1 MFITTHQNVS
11 PGNCFEPPQSENLLL
26 FYTLGIR
33 YRAIRQWIAADI
45 LPETFAS
52 ADAGNDQ
59 KAPDT
64 AVGGGPVN
72 YGQLCFKCSNEL
84 LRSGTYQRNQNAYMT
99 V

>member
-1 MFITTHQNVS
+1 MKWNLSVNPFISNS
-11 PGNCFEPPQSENLLL
+11 
-26 FYTLGIR
+26 YLGIR
-33 YRAIRQWIAADI
+33 YRALRRRIAADI

-52 ADAGNDQ
+52 AGAGNDQ

-72 YGQLCFKCSNEL
+72 HGQRCFKCSYEL
-84 LRSGTYQRNQNAYMT
+84 LGSGACRSAYMT